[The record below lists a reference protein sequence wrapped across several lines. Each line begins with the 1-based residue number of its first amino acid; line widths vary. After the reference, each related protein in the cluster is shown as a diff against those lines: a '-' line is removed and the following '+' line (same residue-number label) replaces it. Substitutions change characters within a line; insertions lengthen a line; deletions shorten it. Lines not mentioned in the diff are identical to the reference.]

1 MRSFI
6 AVLIGAL
13 FSLLLST
20 QIFAEDIQSHCTDSA
35 IVIIPFLGEGDEG
48 TGPRAPVIVP
58 ISASYESTMSSVILS
73 FTSNLGEIEV
83 EVLNTTTGGVFLR
96 LR

>member
-20 QIFAEDIQSHCTDSA
+20 QIFAEDIQSHCTDSRMLLDL
-35 IVIIPFLGEGDEG
+35 VWH
-48 TGPRAPVIVP
+48 
-58 ISASYESTMSSVILS
+58 
-73 FTSNLGEIEV
+73 
-83 EVLNTTTGGVFLR
+83 
-96 LR
+96 